1 MSEIGAFVAAL
12 GAEAAPDEAS
22 LVRVADACGLS
33 LVRAAE
39 FAALREVPRRALAFR
54 AAAAEFDADPDTID
68 DYEAA
73 ARALES
79 ACAAAEAESGRG

>member
-54 AAAAEFDADPDTID
+54 AAAEFDADPDTID